1 VRYAKREED
10 FYLLLATSSYE
21 NLQYKNIT
29 MNPHV
34 NDKPKKKMCY
44 LDYVKEQIEKG
55 EIKQDYETIERKNK
69 AGKKHNGIGI

>member
-1 VRYAKREED
+1 
-10 FYLLLATSSYE
+10 
-21 NLQYKNIT
+21 